1 MACTSRRPAGQEKE
15 QQPHSMQVIMSRDWR
30 ASTSWRST
38 ACSSLVGIRCMGHA
52 ATHRPQRM
60 QAVGWRRWASRWSK
74 AKMALFCFKMG
85 SSSLV
90 MATPIMGPPIIS
102 FLGSAL

>member
-1 MACTSRRPAGQEKE
+1 
-15 QQPHSMQVIMSRDWR
+15 
-30 ASTSWRST
+30 
-38 ACSSLVGIRCMGHA
+38 MGHA

-60 QAVGWRRWASRWSK
+60 QAVGWRSWASRWSK

-102 FLGSAL
+102 FLGSALYPPQKATTSLMGVPTGTMTFWGWAMAEPSSVTRFKVRGMPVRI